1 MLHRFHDGSV
11 LRTMKA
17 KDLVKIPIWKGNRTL
32 DKAHAARIREAV
44 PRVALLDSGYRIVK
58 YNETNAA
65 GMPVL
70 QSYLIDG
77 QHRAEVLREHFL
89 GSLCEPDFEVVV
101 SEKLVASESEAID
114 YFNAINNVKPQQWR
128 TDPAI
133 LVNKYI
139 TELER
144 TFNTK
149 KPGFIRTSTNRPY
162 LGADKLR
169 EALKAVTAD
178 LPQETTQIQAF
189 CQRALMKNKEM
200 LEHASLLCLA
210 NTKDSKF
217 YERAAEVGFMLAV
230 DSKLPWVRE
239 LLRHHP

>member
-1 MLHRFHDGSV
+1 MN
-11 LRTMKA
+11 A
-17 KDLVKIPIWKGNRTL
+17 KHLIKIPIWMGNRTL
-32 DKAHAARIREAV
+32 DKEHSAQIRDAV
-44 PRVALLDSGYRIVK
+44 PRVSLLDSGYRIVK

-89 GSLCEPDFEVVV
+89 SSLCEPDFEVVV
-101 SEKLVASESEAID
+101 TEKVVESETEAIE

-139 TELER
+139 SELER
-144 TFNTK
+144 VFNTK

-162 LGADKLR
+162 LGVDKLR
-169 EALKAVTAD
+169 EALKAVAD
-178 LPQETTQIQAF
+178 DLAQDTTQIHAF
-189 CQRALMKNKEM
+189 CQRAVAKNKEM
-200 LEHASLLCLA
+200 IEHALVLSLA

-217 YERAAEVGFMLAV
+217 YERAADVGFMLAV
-230 DSKLPWVRE
+230 DPKLPWIRE
-239 LLRHHP
+239 LIRHHP